1 MQGSKNDPSPWN
13 QYPLDMTRSHAN
25 FRNRD
30 GRQWFKTAFAWTG
43 TALPLCYT
51 RILLIVVYSLIIQTI
66 YSQEINFGWIQSSA
80 PSASSGLDAFGHV
93 VLGSLI
99 GFLLVMRMNSS
110 NARYWEGRSHWGTI
124 INTSR
129 NLARVASMYTKNGE
143 FFADLVAGFAI
154 SLKLSLRG
162 SRDLAEAAPFL
173 SPALLRV
180 AEDFGNQPTAIAAA
194 MTAWV
199 RQHANE
205 GILNP
210 EMTRHFE
217 AQIAELV
224 NAQGGCEKIQKTP
237 LPFAYVSL
245 IKLLIL
251 VYLITLPLVTC
262 ERFGWWSPILVA
274 VLSLGMFGMEEASVE
289 IEDPFGTNVNCIDLD
304 TLTITITRDAGQLAR
319 FSEPFLHENATGA

>member
-1 MQGSKNDPSPWN
+1 MASSGS
-13 QYPLDMTRSHAN
+13 QRSE
-25 FRNRD
+25 RD
-30 GRQWFKTAFAWTG
+30 GRQWFRTAFSWNG
-43 TALPLCYT
+43 TALPLCYS
-51 RILLIVVYSLIIQTI
+51 RILLMVLYSIVVEAI
-66 YSQEINFGWIQSSA
+66 YTQELWMGAVTAHPDGGSE
-80 PSASSGLDAFGHV
+80 LDSFGHV

-110 NARYWEGRSHWGTI
+110 NARYWEGRTHWGTI

-129 NLARVASMYTKNGE
+129 NLARVGSHYTKEGE
-143 FFADLVAGFAI
+143 YLADLVAGFAI

-173 SPALLRV
+173 PPDLLGV
-180 AEDFGNQPTAIAAA
+180 ADDFGNQPTAVAAA

-199 RQHANE
+199 RKNAVA
-205 GILNP
+205 GVLDP
-210 EMTRHFE
+210 EMTRHCE

-245 IKLLIL
+245 IKLMIL
-251 VYLITLPLVTC
+251 VYLATLPLVIC
-262 ERFGWWSPILVA
+262 ERFGWWSPILVG

-289 IEDPFGTNVNCIDLD
+289 IEDPFGTSPNCLDLD
-304 TLTITITRDAGQLAR
+304 VLTITITRDSGQLAR
-319 FSEPFLHENATGA
+319 FSDAMQREMPESY